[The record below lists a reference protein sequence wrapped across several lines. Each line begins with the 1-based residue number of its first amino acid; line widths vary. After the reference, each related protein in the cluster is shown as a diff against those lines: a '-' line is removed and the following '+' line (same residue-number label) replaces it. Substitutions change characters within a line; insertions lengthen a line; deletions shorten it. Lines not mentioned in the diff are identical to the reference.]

1 MQKKSMF
8 CACESELQFLHSQKS
23 PVGAH
28 IPVPLA
34 LWWKETRVLLGVSD
48 CQPSSTYSWTL
59 LQGNNA
65 GSIRA
70 GHPYPPLASMHALKH
85 ACVHIAHSWA
95 RDGSL
100 TPMIV
105 TPFEVWLS
113 RIINRIS
120 NKLANIYKMRHPV
133 NSTITGS
140 PAAGRYLVGYE
151 TQLFTVFYTYFH
163 DVSACLFLFLYV
175 WSYTHAS
182 SISFN

>member
-1 MQKKSMF
+1 MQKKSTF
-8 CACESELQFLHSQKS
+8 CVCGSELQFLHSQKS

-34 LWWKETRVLLGVSD
+34 PWWKETRVLLGVSD

-70 GHPYPPLASMHALKH
+70 GHPYPPLASVRALKH

-120 NKLANIYKMRHPV
+120 NKLANIYKMCHPV

-151 TQLFTVFYTYFH
+151 TQLFTVF
-163 DVSACLFLFLYV
+163 
-175 WSYTHAS
+175 
-182 SISFN
+182 